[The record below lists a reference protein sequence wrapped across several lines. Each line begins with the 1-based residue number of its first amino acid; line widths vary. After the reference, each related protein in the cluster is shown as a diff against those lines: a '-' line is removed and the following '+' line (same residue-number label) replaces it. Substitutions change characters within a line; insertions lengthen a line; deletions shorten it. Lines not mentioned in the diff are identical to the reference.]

1 MAEQLYRDYFNI
13 DPKYFPAVTADLVA
27 SGEVSW
33 KRFYPHETFVDLL
46 KTVHAVLSGKTPRS
60 IWVEGAYGTG
70 KSHAALTVKSLLEAS
85 DDEVRA
91 YFDEFELDKDL
102 CEKFL
107 TAKNAGKVLVIHRMG
122 SSSICSDSDLIWAI
136 QESIDRAL
144 SERGIENRAEG
155 TLKDAALRWL
165 EDADHRDF
173 LGKKMALK
181 KTRVGGATPHRR
193 RRRAAQ
199 NGIERTRDRV
209 DARHT
214 RHCQRRAHVVF
225 VHGY

>member
-144 SERGIENRAEG
+144 SERGIENSAEG
-155 TLKDAALRWL
+155 RSKMLRFDGSKMPTIAIFW
-165 EDADHRDF
+165 AKRWR
-173 LGKKMALK
+173 KKN
-181 KTRVGGATPHRR
+181 TRGRGNSTS
-193 RRRAAQ
+193 
-199 NGIERTRDRV
+199 TTSSSSSKRDR
-209 DARHT
+209 AN
-214 RHCQRRAHVVF
+214 A
-225 VHGY
+225 

>member
-173 LGKKMALK
+173 LGKKMAQKKDLLLQEVFILK
-181 KTRVGGATPHRR
+181 
-193 RRRAAQ
+193 
-199 NGIERTRDRV
+199 E
-209 DARHT
+209 
-214 RHCQRRAHVVF
+214 
-225 VHGY
+225 